1 MKSIHIFDHHH
12 YHHTLQDQIGH
23 GIPVY
28 TGYRQRGGGLGSIF
42 GFIKKYAIPVISKYI
57 LPHAK
62 SALINTVSDVSQG
75 QSIKSALKNNA
86 MSMVKNVSKG
96 IVQPQSG
103 AGLHG
108 IKRVGEETD
117 HSFHNKKS
125 KCHKVSHQQ
134 ITKKIRLKTKKRKK
148 DNRIKSKRDIFG

>member
-1 MKSIHIFDHHH
+1 MKSIHIFNHHH
-12 YHHTLQDQIGH
+12 YHHTLHEQIGH

-86 MSMVKNVSKG
+86 MSLVKNVSKG

-103 AGLHG
+103 AGLRG

-117 HSFHNKKS
+117 HSVHNKKS
-125 KCHKVSHQQ
+125 KNLKVVHHHIS
-134 ITKKIRLKTKKRKK
+134 KNSSKIKKRKK
-148 DNRIKSKRDIFG
+148 GNKITSKRDIFG